1 MLNETKSEGFPVK
14 EIWVSVGPTE
24 GASKKREEGSV
35 SFGPV
40 TAHYEAKDEKTG
52 TTLIAMQPLVADQAY
67 IPQMKA
73 MCVPFH
79 MVYGRLMC
87 Y

>member
-1 MLNETKSEGFPVK
+1 MHFIWCIQLLHNNYELKTLKGAFMLNYLIQLCV
-14 EIWVSVGPTE
+14 VCM
-24 GASKKREEGSV
+24 
-35 SFGPV
+35 
-40 TAHYEAKDEKTG
+40 YEVKDEKTG

-67 IPQMKA
+67 MPQMKA

>member
-40 TAHYEAKDEKTG
+40 TAHIVD
-52 TTLIAMQPLVADQAY
+52 PLALHTILQTS
-67 IPQMKA
+67 I
-73 MCVPFH
+73 
-79 MVYGRLMC
+79 L
-87 Y
+87 

>member
-40 TAHYEAKDEKTG
+40 TKDSK
-52 TTLIAMQPLVADQAY
+52 LISFRVTDS
-67 IPQMKA
+67 
-73 MCVPFH
+73 
-79 MVYGRLMC
+79 
-87 Y
+87 